1 MPIPYCWGSQI
12 ISLQMGSAVLCDC
25 QKQWTSNMAARG
37 HIASFIYEASS
48 PSWAGGGGGSFC
60 YPSWGHALQPV
71 LSIFLVSAVICFA
84 RIEIQPGLWRSHLSL
99 AREDGSLLKL
109 GMSEGDTGVNF
120 HSCPIPL
127 PPKYVCPVPVPKEWL
142 PSCSDNAKI
151 LIWCFPILSIFFL
164 GFFVFFCSFF
174 YSHHLASMLPMPRT
188 LVDLW

>member
-109 GMSEGDTGVNF
+109 GMSEGDTS
-120 HSCPIPL
+120 HPTPT
-127 PPKYVCPVPVPKEWL
+127 
-142 PSCSDNAKI
+142 KI
-151 LIWCFPILSIFFL
+151 RMSRASPQRMTPILFRQCKDFDLMFSYSFHLFLRFLCVLLQFFL
-164 GFFVFFCSFF
+164 FTPFGQYVADAKNTGWS
-174 YSHHLASMLPMPRT
+174 
-188 LVDLW
+188 VVIWQ